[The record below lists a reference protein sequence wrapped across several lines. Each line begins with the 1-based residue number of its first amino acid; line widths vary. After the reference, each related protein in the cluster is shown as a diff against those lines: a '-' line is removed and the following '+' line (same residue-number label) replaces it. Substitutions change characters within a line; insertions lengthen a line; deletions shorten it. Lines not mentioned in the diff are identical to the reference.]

1 MRDAQVCLTAL
12 GRYGRIDFG
21 YGTGYTRATGSNANF
36 SKEENV

>member
-1 MRDAQVCLTAL
+1 LREVCLTAL

-21 YGTGYTRATGSNANF
+21 LGTGYTHVKGSKAYF